1 MNLLSEFEWYPLHE
15 KSLEKMRKKLKDNSN
30 LKEKVTNITLNTKE
44 PEKVAGKV
52 AGSQLQ
58 ITDPDIWED
67 YYQEA
72 QKPKSKL
79 RPDEVADIMRVS
91 ELRTKP
97 IKTSATQKLKN
108 ATKNVNSSAE
118 NIEDI
123 IQKHTNLNTSQ
134 KKGLL
139 NKLRSNK
146 KLLLGL
152 GLGMGAL
159 GTLGGAKLVEGH
171 KRKTKDGKTIFV
183 KPFRR
188 EYSNNNLSNFFLVG
202 AYKGYK
208 KGKKGE
214 DFEKTVKEE
223 GKKGAKFWG
232 AIGGGTGLLSSG
244 AAAASMGAVPP
255 ALLGAMLLGG
265 LYGTGAGALSGGMG
279 GLSSSAL
286 GHSVG
291 KRQYTKRDH
300 EYWNNK

>member
-1 MNLLSEFEWYPLHE
+1 MNLLSQFEWYPLHE
-15 KSLEKMRKKLKDNSN
+15 KSLEKMRKKVKDNYR
-30 LKEKVTNITLNTKE
+30 LQKKVTDMTLNTKE
-44 PEKVAGKV
+44 PEKVSGKV
-52 AGSQLQ
+52 VGSQLQ
-58 ITDPDIWED
+58 ITDPEIWED

-72 QKPKSKL
+72 QKPNSKL
-79 RPDEVADIMRVS
+79 RPDEVADIMKVN

-97 IKTSATQKLKN
+97 IKTSATQNLRN
-108 ATKNVNSSAE
+108 VTKNLDLDTETAG
-118 NIEDI
+118 DI
-123 IQKHTNLNTSQ
+123 LQKHTNLNSSQ

-152 GLGMGAL
+152 GLGVGAL

-232 AIGGGTGLLSSG
+232 VVGGGTGLLSSG
-244 AAAASMGAVPP
+244 AAAASMSAVPP
-255 ALLGAMLLGG
+255 VLLGAMLLGG
-265 LYGTGAGALSGGMG
+265 LYGTGAGALSGGVG
-279 GLSSSAL
+279 GSASSAL

-300 EYWNNK
+300 KYWNNK